1 MHTQYAST
9 DAILATQS
17 LDIDT
22 PTAHDSR
29 TGSIRHAHG
38 PQYSYEGGQPLAI
51 QQIHVRA
58 GYTAQRCT
66 HNTPS
71 QTRYSLLPCQP
82 LRDTPTIAGDTPA
95 AYS

>member
-1 MHTQYAST
+1 MYTPAILTQRRLYPHSTGDTHTSKMHTQYAST

-38 PQYSYEGGQPLAI
+38 PQYSHGGGRPLAI

-58 GYTAQRCT
+58 GYTAQRYT

-71 QTRYSLLPCQP
+71 
-82 LRDTPTIAGDTPA
+82 
-95 AYS
+95 